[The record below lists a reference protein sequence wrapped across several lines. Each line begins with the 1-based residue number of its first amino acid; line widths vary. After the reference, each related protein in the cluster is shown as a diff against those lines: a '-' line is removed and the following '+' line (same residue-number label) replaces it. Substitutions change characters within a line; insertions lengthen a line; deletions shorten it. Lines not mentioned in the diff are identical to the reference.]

1 MFSSFGGKFQEM
13 QKDVANSIEGFERQV
28 CCDVDVHQCGGGVI
42 VTSVSGW
49 KITNV
54 KDVTGCR
61 GAQEVMNDGG
71 MMVAGE

>member
-1 MFSSFGGKFQEM
+1 M
-13 QKDVANSIEGFERQV
+13 QKDVANAIEGFERQV

-61 GAQEVMNDGG
+61 GIYVE
-71 MMVAGE
+71 